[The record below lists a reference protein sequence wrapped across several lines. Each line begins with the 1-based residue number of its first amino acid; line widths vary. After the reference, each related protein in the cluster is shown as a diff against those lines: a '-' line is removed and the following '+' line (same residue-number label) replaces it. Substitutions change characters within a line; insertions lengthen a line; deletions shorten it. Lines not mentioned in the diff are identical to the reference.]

1 MMPMRMSYLAKLI
14 LVAITLIATV
24 QFVTYI
30 AARRALLDATVQS
43 AHSALRVGADVF
55 AQSMTAQADQLKGSV
70 SVLVNDFGFREA
82 LATRDA
88 GTIDSALRNQADRVA
103 ADRALAIGN
112 DFMLLADT
120 NAKAGALP
128 PQFFE
133 LLKAADRDGSI
144 ATNIVLDDV
153 PYILVVTP
161 VRSPT
166 RIGWVG
172 MGFALDNTLAEKIKQ
187 LTRLDVAFF
196 SDQQG
201 SQQKDSEQGGG
212 GSHYIAGTFSAVE
225 TTALAATF
233 GEHLSGQP
241 HEITLNDQ
249 RVMQID
255 VPLTRRGVPLY
266 AVLQLPME
274 TVLEP
279 YYRLSQQMWWLVMAG
294 LLFAIAAAVL
304 VGRRLTQTVRELAG
318 AAVRVSSGDYSA
330 RVAVRTR
337 DELGELAH
345 AFNRMQDAV
354 VEREQRIV
362 HQGEHDAL
370 TGLANRSVARRE
382 LIAAINAAEALGKDP
397 LDKNTHVAVLAIDL
411 NHFKSINDA
420 FGHGIGDRVLC
431 HVAERMQTAVK
442 HSDTVV
448 RLGNDEF
455 LLVLAGVDSALAL
468 GIAQRL
474 LGDLAKALHLG
485 ELHFSIDA
493 HVGIAVF
500 PDDGAS
506 AEVLMRRADI
516 AMARCKQDSAN
527 PLATRVARYQNGWEE
542 ARMRRLSL
550 VHELRDAIANGGL
563 HLRFQPKLK
572 LSAPEYIGGEA
583 LVRWVHPTL
592 GFIGPDEFIPLAESS
607 GHIVE
612 LTRWVLNAG
621 IQQIAAWAQLGLAIK
636 LSVNI
641 SALDL
646 LNDDLPAYIARTLHL
661 HGVSAQSLCLE
672 LTESSVMHEVQR
684 SLMSMQRLRDLGLRL
699 SIDDFGTGQSSLALL
714 KKLPIDEL
722 KIDKSFVLKL
732 DQSED
737 DRVIVHST
745 IELGHNMGLEVVA
758 EGVETEASRVILR
771 ELGCD
776 MVQGFL
782 LAKPLPAAEFTQW
795 VIDHRQRVMEEN

>member
-1 MMPMRMSYLAKLI
+1 MPMRMSYLAKLI
-14 LVAITLIATV
+14 AISITLIATV
-24 QFVTYI
+24 QLATYI
-30 AARRALLDATVQS
+30 AARGALLDATVKS
-43 AHSALRVGADVF
+43 AHSALQVGADVF
-55 AQSMTAQADQLKGSV
+55 AQSMTAQADQLKSSV
-70 SVLVNDFGFREA
+70 SVLVNDFGFRAA

-88 GTIDSALRNQADRVA
+88 GTIDSALRNQAERID

-112 DFMLLADT
+112 DFTLLADT
-120 NAKAGALP
+120 NTHAGQLP
-128 PQFFE
+128 PQFFD

-153 PYILVVTP
+153 PYIMVVIP

-172 MGFALDNTLAEKIKQ
+172 MGFELDNTLAEKIKQ

-196 SDQQG
+196 SK
-201 SQQKDSEQGGG
+201 QKVSKQSVDS
-212 GSHYIAGTFSAVE
+212 SHYIAGTFSAAE
-225 TTALAATF
+225 TQALAATF
-233 GEHLSGQP
+233 DEHLSGQP

-255 VPLTRRGVPLY
+255 VPLTHSGVPLY

-279 YYRLSQQMWWLVMAG
+279 YYRLSQQMGWLAAAG
-294 LLFAIAAAVL
+294 LLFAVAAAVL
-304 VGRRLTQTVRELAG
+304 VARRLTQTVRELAR
-318 AAVRVSSGDYSA
+318 ASVRLSSGDYSA
-330 RVAVRTR
+330 RVAVRSR
-337 DELGELAH
+337 DELGDLAQ
-345 AFNRMQDAV
+345 AFNQMQDAV
-354 VEREQRIV
+354 VDREQRIV
-362 HQGEHDAL
+362 FQGEHDAL

-382 LIAAINAAEALGKDP
+382 LIAAIHAAEARGAIDLS
-397 LDKNTHVAVLAIDL
+397 DKNAHVAVLEIDI
-411 NHFKSINDA
+411 NNFKSINDA
-420 FGHGIGDRVLC
+420 FGHSIGDRVLC

-455 LLVLAGVDSALAL
+455 LLVLAGVDGVLAL

-474 LGDLAKALHLG
+474 LGDLARVLHLG

-527 PLATRVARYQNGWEE
+527 PLATRIARYQNGWEE

-550 VHELRDAIANGGL
+550 VHELRDAIAHGGL

-572 LSAPEYIGGEA
+572 LSEPQYIGAEA
-583 LVRWVHPTL
+583 LVRWIHPTL
-592 GFIGPDEFIPLAESS
+592 GFIGPDEFIPLAENS

-621 IQQIAAWAQLGLAIK
+621 IEQIAAWSQRGLTVK

-646 LNDDLPAYIARTLHL
+646 LSDDLPAFIECTLRRHA
-661 HGVSAQSLCLE
+661 VSPQSLCVE

-684 SLMSMQRLRDLGLRL
+684 SLMGMQRLRDLGLRL

-732 DQSED
+732 DQNED
-737 DRVIVHST
+737 DRVIVRST

-758 EGVETEASRVILR
+758 EGVETDASRVILR

-782 LAKPLPAAEFTQW
+782 LAKPLLDAEFTQW
-795 VIDHRQRVMEEN
+795 VVDHQQTVAESLSWQ